1 MFIVLPIRMQTT
13 DQHHATVWDAIWQ
26 WLRISNKPVIK
37 LYNGY
42 GQSNSLLIMGHV
54 LKRSPLPP
62 RHYRKNF
69 LANTIA
75 LIRLFIVKPMPKVKL
90 VLQWDEQELDVL
102 TDKDGF
108 FKFEWKDRPP
118 LPQGWQQVRVR
129 AYQGSK
135 EIATAEGQ
143 VYIPYTTQYGFISDI
158 DDTFLISHSAN
169 LRKRLLVLFTSN
181 ARSRQ
186 PFDGSALHYQLLSQ
200 GNTTQEAPN
209 PFFYVSSSE
218 WNLYDYLT
226 EFTRVY
232 EMPKGVF
239 LLNTLKRFSQLLKT
253 GQSSHQTKFNRI
265 VRILE
270 TYPEQRFVL
279 LGDNSQ
285 MDPEIYEAIVGH
297 FPQRIRAVYIRNIRP
312 ANEEKAKGHLSAVAA
327 SGVDTC
333 LFSHSKEA
341 IEHSR
346 QIGLISVQ
354 QEKIAKV
361 KQA

>member
-1 MFIVLPIRMQTT
+1 MQTT
-13 DQHHATVWDAIWQ
+13 DQRHSSFWDAIWK
-26 WLRISNKPVIK
+26 WLRISNKPIVK

-42 GQSNSLLIMGHV
+42 GQSNSLLLMGHV

-69 LANTIA
+69 LSNTIA
-75 LIRLFIVKPMPKVKL
+75 LIRLFIVKPMAEVKVL
-90 VLQWDEQELDVL
+90 LHWEAQIIEAV
-102 TDKDGF
+102 TDQDGF
-108 FKFEWKDRPP
+108 FKFEWKDQPP
-118 LPQGWQQVRVR
+118 LPQGWQDVAVR
-129 AYQGSK
+129 AYVGSK
-135 EIATAEGQ
+135 EIAAATGH
-143 VYIPYTTQYGFISDI
+143 VYIPYNTQYGFISDI

-200 GNTTQEAPN
+200 GNTTPDAPN

-232 EMPKGVF
+232 EMPRGVF

-265 VRILE
+265 VRIME
-270 TYPEQRFVL
+270 TYPKQRFVL

-285 MDPEIYEAIVGH
+285 MDPEIYDAVVNH
-297 FPQRIRAVYIRNIRP
+297 FPDRIRAVYIRNIRP
-312 ANEEKAKGHLSAVAA
+312 ENAEKAKAHLSSIAA
-327 SGVDTC
+327 KGVDIC
-333 LFSHSKEA
+333 LFSHSREA
-341 IEHSR
+341 IEHSS
-346 QIGLISVQ
+346 QVGLISMQ
-354 QEKIAKV
+354 QEMKAKA